1 MIDKEVLKT
10 VRRIEISTRSTINN
24 VLAGAYHSSYKG
36 NGMEFSEVRE
46 YIPGDDIRAIDWNVT
61 ARTGVPFIK
70 KYIEER
76 ELTVML
82 VVDAS
87 SSADFGTQKEM
98 KGEVMATLSALL
110 AFAAIKNND
119 KVGLLIFTNQVEL
132 FIPPAKGKK
141 HVLRVIREL
150 LYFKPQHKTT
160 DLGAAMEHLAKIL
173 KRRSVVMMLSDF
185 DDEDFDKELKLLR
198 KKHDV
203 LAIGV
208 KDPRELEMP
217 NAGFVELEDPET
229 GETLLVDTGDPWFRE
244 AFAKEAIKEDK
255 RLSAMFKKL
264 GVDYVPIVIK
274 EEYKDTVGPLLEYFR
289 KRARER

>member
-61 ARTGVPFIK
+61 ARAGVPFIK

-208 KDPRELEMP
+208 KDPRELDMP

-264 GVDYVPIVIK
+264 GVDYVSIVIK